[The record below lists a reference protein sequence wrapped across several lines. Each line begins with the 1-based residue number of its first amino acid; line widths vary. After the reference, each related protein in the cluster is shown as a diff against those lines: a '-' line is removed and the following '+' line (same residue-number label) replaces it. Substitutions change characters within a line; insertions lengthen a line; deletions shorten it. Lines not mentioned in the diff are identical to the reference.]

1 MGIINTPYRLF
12 GYLVILLLLVSCGG
26 GGGSTTTTTTY
37 TVGGVVYGLASPGT
51 VTLTNGAQSLTT
63 SGGSFSASST
73 LVAQST
79 YTIAVAQQPTK
90 SVTCA
95 GGSGTVVFNN
105 VTNLLVYCEPTTLTS
120 TVAVST
126 FSGNYPNLGQF
137 DSTLLTSLYR
147 NPTGLALN
155 TLATLLYAADTG
167 NNAIRKIDVN
177 NSAVTTLIGPTSGAT
192 AAGYATGTKN
202 SVRFSNPTAVA
213 VDASGNIYVA
223 DAGNFLIRLFDSSGL
238 ETIGFAGSPQVAGT
252 SDGAGTAA
260 RFTNPTDLAID
271 VSGNIYV
278 CDNNLIRKITA
289 TGTVSTWVNLGV
301 GVLATGVAVD
311 RLGYVYVATST
322 HLIKRI
328 SSDATVSNLAGSG
341 IAATTDGLSTA
352 AAFNTPT
359 RLAVDAYSN
368 VFVSE
373 SAGMSIRMIKPDG
386 TVLTFAGTGA
396 ISIPPVDSAT
406 GTLATFN
413 TPMGL
418 AITSAGQLYVAD
430 KANNIIRLLAAPY

>member
-1 MGIINTPYRLF
+1 MGITNTPYRLF
-12 GYLVILLLLVSCGG
+12 GHLVFLLLLVSCGG

-79 YTIAVAQQPTK
+79 YTIAVAQQPAK

-95 GGSGTVVFNN
+95 GGSGTVVSNN
-105 VTNLLVYCEPTTLTS
+105 VTNLLVYCEPTPLAS

-155 TLATLLYAADTG
+155 TLATLLYVADTG